1 MIATATSEAQG
12 TPPGMNALLFRTGQQ
27 LRIQTREEFSLTIN
41 KRKEFIDNQQVR
53 TCMPARMHGRA
64 GPGEEEEGGMWGA
77 SGGAGCGRERGRRA
91 GGRSDETLPVVN
103 VLESRDI

>member
-1 MIATATSEAQG
+1 
-12 TPPGMNALLFRTGQQ
+12 
-27 LRIQTREEFSLTIN
+27 
-41 KRKEFIDNQQVR
+41 
-53 TCMPARMHGRA
+53 MPARMHGRA

-77 SGGAGCGRERGRRA
+77 SGGAGCGRERGMRA